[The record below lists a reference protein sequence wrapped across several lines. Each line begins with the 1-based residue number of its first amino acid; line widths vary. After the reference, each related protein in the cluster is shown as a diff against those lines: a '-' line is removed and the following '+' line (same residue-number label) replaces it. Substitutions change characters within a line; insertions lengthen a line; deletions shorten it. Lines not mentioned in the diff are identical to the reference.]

1 MCKRRVKESF
11 FVFTFVVVFGMTP
24 LSFADQ
30 TSIGE
35 NPNKPLTQEIKD
47 ETVDVS
53 QTIKNYTIKQR
64 DEAVKNAKAALIVL
78 DARIDRM
85 ENQLYKKWNQMDESA
100 RKEARA
106 TMQSLRKQRNEV
118 AEWYGSLKHSSVAA
132 WRDVKKGFSDSYR
145 ELRNAFVRAEREF

>member
-85 ENQLYKKWNQMDESA
+85 ENQLYKKGSSGKCRDRLMDEVESQFKI
-100 RKEARA
+100 RLIPEPVGLSFEDFDFVV
-106 TMQSLRKQRNEV
+106 QSFDRPC
-118 AEWYGSLKHSSVAA
+118 
-132 WRDVKKGFSDSYR
+132 
-145 ELRNAFVRAEREF
+145 